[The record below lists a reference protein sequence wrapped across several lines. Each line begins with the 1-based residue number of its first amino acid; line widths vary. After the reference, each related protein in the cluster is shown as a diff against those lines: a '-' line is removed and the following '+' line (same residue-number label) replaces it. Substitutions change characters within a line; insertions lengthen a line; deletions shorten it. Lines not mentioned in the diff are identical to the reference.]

1 MSRLLNAIRTQYG
14 LKLPPMPTE
23 FKQYRFA
30 IDDMRVGF
38 AIPVG
43 RGLGFFGCVLDGE
56 AWAVEASGVHPV
68 SLEVRDSEA
77 IRYER
82 LIYEMGKAAPELS
95 SEDQDRLRLA
105 AGRLSEWL

>member
-1 MSRLLNAIRTQYG
+1 MITLQRAIQAQYN
-14 LKLPPMPTE
+14 LRLPPMPTE

-43 RGLGFFGCVLDGE
+43 RGFGFFGCVLDGE
-56 AWAVEASGVHPV
+56 AWIVESSGVHPV
-68 SLEVRDSEA
+68 RLELRDSEA

-82 LIYEMGKAAPELS
+82 LIYEMGKAATELS
-95 SEDQDRLRLA
+95 QEDQDRLRLA

>member
-1 MSRLLNAIRTQYG
+1 MITLQRAIQAQYN
-14 LKLPPMPTE
+14 LRLPPMPTE

-43 RGLGFFGCVLDGE
+43 RGFGFFGCVLDGE
-56 AWAVEASGVHPV
+56 AWAVEYGGVHPV
-68 SLEVRDSEA
+68 SLELRDSEA

-82 LIYEMGKAAPELS
+82 LIYEMGKAETELS
-95 SEDQDRLRLA
+95 QEDQDRLRLA
-105 AGRLSEWL
+105 AGSLSEWL